1 MHIARLLL
9 LLSALFAGF
18 YAKAQDVFSKY
29 VRTSLPENL
38 SPQDYQRG
46 MVLLKIKKEYRNAFF
61 DNVRRRVNLFEHIPD
76 ARISTLAQPIVVEK
90 ALEKMRRQRGYE
102 PKIDISL
109 FYQLRF
115 DENQMSIREVID
127 RLYQMGIVE
136 IAEPY
141 YLERFHYVPNDP
153 RITQQYYLNTT
164 KAFQAWDLV
173 RAKKQTV
180 IAIVDSGVDLDHP
193 DLKDAIWKNPR
204 EIPNN
209 KIDDDENGYIDDVNG
224 WDFVGADTLKYYQ
237 STNPADYQDN
247 DPSVY
252 GKNNFHGTAVAGCAA
267 AVGDNNEGIA
277 GVGFGASIM
286 PLKCSADNDTRA
298 GGFGFVMNQL
308 EAVLYAANNG
318 AHIINCSYGGTN
330 RSEIAQQIYAYAVLE
345 KNCLVVASAGN
356 AGTDFNFPATY
367 DYVLSVTSVDE
378 NDKTVGHTTNTAV
391 DICAPGKN
399 IVTTDY
405 DDIYSSYN
413 GTSFAS
419 PIVAGAAALIRE
431 KYPQFTGFQIGE
443 ILRVTADE
451 NPYKVNVLP
460 RKTIGK
466 GRMDIE
472 KALTVQSPSVR
483 MTNVKLINK
492 TGGTAQAGDTATFIA
507 DFTNYLWATNNLEVS
522 ISVNNPNVRVIES
535 TAKVGIIGTNE
546 TKSNAGSPFR
556 IHISSTTPN
565 NARIEFLINFKDGN
579 YTDYQYYTIVINPTY
594 LNFERNFISTTISGK
609 GRIGYDGDSQKDG
622 IGFIINGSDNLL
634 YEMGLMTG
642 TSPTKLVS
650 TVRGTASGAFNDE
663 YNSIQRIREI
673 IGGEKA
679 PFEMTGKLND
689 NKIPAKSSNVE
700 ITYRAMAWSYAPYQH
715 FILLEYVVKN
725 KNTSVLDNFH
735 LGLYADWD
743 VSHEGAKD
751 KADWLAEHDMGYV
764 YNFGDGSTLF
774 AGLQVLTGKSNYYAI
789 DNDHRI
795 TGNPLGVYDGFSDA
809 EKYQTLSSGFTKT
822 TAGNSS
828 TGGDVS
834 HTVGAGPYSIPAN
847 DSIVVAFALHGANSM
862 NELIASANAAKQLY
876 HQTFKAPKPL
886 VSNVEVCYGATATI
900 RATGATKFKW
910 YASADSGT
918 PIHEGD
924 TYVTQTVKGDSV
936 YYVSNA
942 DAPYESIRTKVT
954 VKVKANPTV
963 FVAGGEK
970 ICEGSQTVL
979 SVGKADSY
987 LWSTGATTQS
997 ITVKESGEYF
1007 VTVKDNALGC
1017 QNTSEKIKVTVLPT
1031 PKAQFTMSV
1040 ETLDLSQ
1047 SRKVK
1052 FTDQSTNAISW
1063 SWELGEGKTS
1073 TLQHPEVEYETFG
1086 IKTIRLTVTSEGGCT
1101 STVSKTLVVT
1111 ALEEDTFAQKIT
1123 IYPNPTQSVFY
1134 VTSEAVNL
1142 EAIRLVDMLGQLI
1155 DVKVTNEGKSYKVD
1169 TSGVTSGVYYVQCIA
1184 KEGTAVKK
1192 LIIH

>member
-1 MHIARLLL
+1 MRIARLLL
-9 LLSALFAGF
+9 LISSILVCVHAN
-18 YAKAQDVFSKY
+18 AQDVLSKY

-38 SPQDYQRG
+38 SPQAYQRG
-46 MVLLKIKKEYRNAFF
+46 IVLFKIKKEYRDVFY
-61 DNVRRRVNLFEHIPD
+61 DNVRKRTQLFEHIPN
-76 ARISTLAQPIVVEK
+76 AHVRTLAQPIVVEK
-90 ALEKMRRQRGYE
+90 TLEKIRRQRGYE
-102 PKIDISL
+102 PKVDISL

-115 DENQMSIREVID
+115 DEQKMSLREVIE
-127 RLYQMGIVE
+127 RLYQLGFVE

-164 KAFQAWDLV
+164 RAFQAWDIV

-209 KIDDDENGYIDDVNG
+209 KVDDDENGYVDDVNG
-224 WDFVGADTLKYYQ
+224 WDFVGADTLKFFQ
-237 STNPADYQDN
+237 SNNPSEYQDN

-252 GKNNFHGTAVAGCAA
+252 GRNNFHGTAVAGCAA

-298 GGFGFVMNQL
+298 GGFGYVMNQL

-330 RSEIAQQIYAYAVLE
+330 RSEIAQQIYAYAAVE
-345 KNCLVVASAGN
+345 KKCLVVASAGN
-356 AGTDFNFPATY
+356 AGTDFHYPATY
-367 DYVLSVTSVDE
+367 DHVLSVTSVDE
-378 NDKTVGHTTNTAV
+378 TDRTVGHTTNTAV
-391 DICAPGKN
+391 DISAPGRS

-405 DDIYSSYN
+405 DNIYSSYN
-413 GTSFAS
+413 GTSFAA
-419 PIVAGAAALIRE
+419 PIVAGAAALLRE

-443 ILRVTADE
+443 LLRVTADE
-451 NPYKVNVLP
+451 NPYKMNILP

-492 TGGTAQAGDTATFIA
+492 NGGTAQAGDTAIFIA

-522 ISVNNPNVRVIES
+522 ISVNNSNVRVIES

-565 NARIEFLINFKDGN
+565 NARIEFMINFKDGN

-594 LNFERNFISTTISGK
+594 LNLERNFISTTISGK

-642 TSPTKLVS
+642 TSATKLVS
-650 TVRGTASGAFNDE
+650 TVRGASSSAFNDE
-663 YNSIQRIREI
+663 YNSVQRIKEV
-673 IGGEKA
+673 IGGERA
-679 PFEMTGKLND
+679 PFEMNGKLND
-689 NKIPAKSSNVE
+689 NKIPSKSSNVE
-700 ITYRAMAWSYAPYQH
+700 ITYRAMAWSYAPYQR
-715 FILLEYVVKN
+715 FVLLEYVVKN

-743 VSHEGAKD
+743 ISHEGAKD
-751 KADWLAEHDMGYV
+751 KAAWSSEHDMGYV

-774 AGLQVLTGKSNYYAI
+774 AGLQLLTGKANYYAI

-795 TGNPLGVYDGFSDA
+795 AGNPLGVYDGFSDA
-809 EKYQTLSSGFTKT
+809 EKYQTLSSGFVKT
-822 TAGNSS
+822 TAGDAS

-834 HTVGAGPYSIPAN
+834 HTVGAGPYSIPAG
-847 DSIVVAFALHGANSM
+847 DSITIAFALHGANSM
-862 NELIASANAAKQLY
+862 NELLASASAAKQLY
-876 HQTFKAPKPL
+876 HQTFKAPKPI
-886 VSNVEVCYGATATI
+886 VNNVEVCYGSKATI
-900 RATGATKFKW
+900 RATGASKFKW
-910 YASADSGT
+910 YASADSGV
-918 PIHEGD
+918 PIFEGN
-924 TYVTQTVKGDSV
+924 TYVTQAVKGDSV

-954 VKVKANPTV
+954 VKVKANPTI
-963 FVAGGEK
+963 FVAGGER

-987 LWSTGATTQS
+987 LWSTGATTQA

-1007 VTVKDNALGC
+1007 VTVRDNALGC
-1017 QNTSEKIKVTVLPT
+1017 VNTSDKIKITVLPA
-1031 PKAQFTMSV
+1031 PKAQFSMSV
-1040 ETLDLSQ
+1040 ENLDLSQ

-1052 FTDQSTNAISW
+1052 FTDQSTNAKSW
-1063 SWELGEGKTS
+1063 LWELGDGKTS

-1086 IKTIRLTVTSEGGCT
+1086 VKTIKLTVTSEGGCT

-1111 ALEEDTFAQKIT
+1111 ALEEEVLAKKVT
-1123 IYPNPTQSVFY
+1123 IYPNPSSGVFY
-1134 VTSEAVNL
+1134 IMSNELTIQDV
-1142 EAIRLVDMLGQLI
+1142 RLVNMLGQYVEVRTL
-1155 DVKVTNEGKSYKVD
+1155 KEGNAYKVETAD
-1169 TSGVTSGVYYVQCIA
+1169 RLNGIYYLQCFSSEGVII
-1184 KEGTAVKK
+1184 KK
-1192 LIIH
+1192 VVIQ